1 MHHPKILIMDEPTV
15 GIDPQSRNHIFEFT
29 RKINR
34 EEKTTVIYT
43 SHYMEEVEMLCNN
56 LFIMDLGKEVA
67 YGNKNYIKS
76 MVGDKNR
83 VILKLENYTGE
94 ILLNLRSLEG
104 VIECEEEERIIKLL
118 VYENNFELNS
128 LLKILENENIK
139 IKGINFEEPTLEEV
153 FLALTGKKLRD

>member
-1 MHHPKILIMDEPTV
+1 
-15 GIDPQSRNHIFEFT
+15 
-29 RKINR
+29 
-34 EEKTTVIYT
+34 
-43 SHYMEEVEMLCNN
+43 
-56 LFIMDLGKEVA
+56 
-67 YGNKNYIKS
+67 NYIKS

-94 ILLNLRSLEG
+94 LLLNLRSLEG
-104 VIECEEEERIIKLL
+104 IIECEEEERIIKLL
-118 VYENNFELNS
+118 VHEDNFELNG